1 MSSQAPTAAQEVS
14 ASLSDGPRNEKRNAE
29 IWSTRLQSEL
39 LAMTT
44 DNATEKAKEEMT
56 AVLPAFCSIKDYTLG
71 IERGDCTVTCLLDL
85 PKAATSEAET
95 TTEGAEAEGAEESE
109 TKTDDAAPAAP
120 ITVTFDVS
128 LRKTADGAVDTSAVS
143 YPFLKPIAILA
154 TGCGSFPK
162 GSTIKD
168 GDAIDIEMDWTPSLH
183 LTDAILNVSLK
194 VKECLSQG
202 EAVHAAES
210 FAKASKAEQAV
221 SEAVNK
227 AKKLGADMGRSLR
240 NLAAKTASDGEKKK
254 IRLPIG
260 RKKKPRPKATAKEVR
275 IGDEINM
282 LEAPWV
288 DCQGVYSCKAIRRPK
303 FAEEAIAQAEDKD
316 KKTEEEKEQ
325 VRMPSSSLLDTDQ
338 GPIPDDFGDYMR
350 QQAGGVTQVASA
362 GLAGAGA
369 MLRSFT
375 NSTRG
380 LLEESFLM
388 ITETHIIE
396 MRSNKLNL
404 STGTVT
410 FSIPIE
416 MMAKLK
422 FRRQESI
429 SLFFKPSPDDPL
441 IYMCPDSADC
451 VHQIQT
457 VLKRHGVK
465 GKHTNAAT
473 HRAINEALQ
482 LVQEIQTKEIAL
494 QHDPTIERVN
504 KIMDLYRQAAERF
517 EVAGD
522 VRHEEVV
529 THMRKFLALPLTVS
543 VLDGSYVKPPPK
555 VDNEPIPTPIGG
567 TEEYTSNMETLLSE
581 AETDLANMKSNDDKA
596 LDAIYSD
603 ENDDGL
609 GSTDDTIAAF
619 ENMLKEADKE
629 LAELMAS

>member
-1 MSSQAPTAAQEVS
+1 MPTMSSLVPTAAQEVS
-14 ASLSDGPRNEKRNAE
+14 ASLSGSEERNAE

-39 LAMTT
+39 LALTT
-44 DNATEKAKEEMT
+44 DNASEKAKTEMT
-56 AVLPAFCSIKDYTLG
+56 AVLPPFCSIKEHALD
-71 IERGDCTVTCLLDL
+71 IERGNCTVTCLLDL
-85 PKAATSEAET
+85 PKAATSTSTSTSDAKT
-95 TTEGAEAEGAEESE
+95 TTEGAESEETETEKEESE
-109 TKTDDAAPAAP
+109 TKTTETDDASPAAP

-128 LRKTADGAVDTSAVS
+128 LRKTADGAVDHQAVS
-143 YPFLKPIAILA
+143 YPFLKPLAILT
-154 TGCGSFPK
+154 TGCGCFPN

-168 GDAIDIEMDWTPSLH
+168 GDLIDIEMDWTPSLH

-194 VKECLSQG
+194 LKECLSQG
-202 EAVHAAES
+202 EAVHAAEPLV
-210 FAKASKAEQAV
+210 KASKAEQAV
-221 SEAVNK
+221 NEAVNK
-227 AKKLGADMGRSLR
+227 AKKLGAGMGRSLR
-240 NLAAKTASDGEKKK
+240 NLAAKTNEKAGEKKK

-260 RKKKPRPKATAKEVR
+260 RKKKQRPKATAKEVR

-303 FAEEAIAQAEDKD
+303 FAEEAIALAEAKD
-316 KKTEEEKEQ
+316 KKKSDEENEQ
-325 VRMPSSSLLDTDQ
+325 
-338 GPIPDDFGDYMR
+338 
-350 QQAGGVTQVASA
+350 
-362 GLAGAGA
+362 
-369 MLRSFT
+369 
-375 NSTRG
+375 
-380 LLEESFLM
+380 ESFLM

-429 SLFFKPSPDDPL
+429 SLFFKPAPDDPL

-494 QHDPTIERVN
+494 QHDPTIDRVN

-543 VLDGSYVKPPPK
+543 VLDGSYVKPPPR
-555 VDNEPIPTPIGG
+555 VDNEPIPTPKGG
-567 TEEYTSNMETLLSE
+567 HADDPKFDTNMDNLLSE
-581 AETDLANMKSNDDKA
+581 AETDLANMKGNDDTE
-596 LDAIYSD
+596 LDGMFSD
-603 ENDDGL
+603 EKDDGL
-609 GSTDDTIAAF
+609 GSTEETIAAF

>member
-1 MSSQAPTAAQEVS
+1 MSSQAPSVAQEVS
-14 ASLSDGPRNEKRNAE
+14 ASLSDGPSTETRNAE
-29 IWSTRLQSEL
+29 IWSTRLQREL
-39 LAMTT
+39 LALTT
-44 DNATEKAKEEMT
+44 DNASEEAKTEMT
-56 AVLPAFCSIKDYTLG
+56 AVLPPFCSIKEHALD
-71 IERGDCTVTCLLDL
+71 IEAGNCTVTCLLDL
-85 PKAATSEAET
+85 PKAASTDGDKAEGSET
-95 TTEGAEAEGAEESE
+95 TTEE
-109 TKTDDAAPAAP
+109 TDKADAP
-120 ITVTFDVS
+120 IVVTFDVS
-128 LRKTADGAVDTSAVS
+128 LQKKADGSVDTSAVS
-143 YPFLKPIAILA
+143 YPFLKPLA
-154 TGCGSFPK
+154 CLASGCGNFPE
-162 GSTIKD
+162 GSTIRD

-183 LTDAILNVSLK
+183 LSDAILNVSLK
-194 VKECLSQG
+194 IKECLSQG
-202 EAVHAAES
+202 EAFHAAEVS
-210 FAKASKAEQAV
+210 SKASKAEQAV
-221 SEAVNK
+221 NEAVNK
-227 AKKLGADMGRSLR
+227 AKTLGANLGASLR
-240 NLAAKTASDGEKKK
+240 NLAHNATTDKDGEKKK
-254 IRLPIG
+254 IRLPMG
-260 RKKKPRPKATAKEVR
+260 RKKKQRPKATAKEIR

-303 FAEEAIAQAEDKD
+303 FAEEAIALADSKD
-316 KKTEEEKEQ
+316 KITKEEETEQ
-325 VRMPSSSLLDTDQ
+325 VRRRTASLLDQDSDQ
-338 GPIPDDFGDYMR
+338 GPVPDAFGDYMR

-362 GLAGAGA
+362 GFAGAGL
-369 MLRSFT
+369 MLQKFT

-388 ITETHIIE
+388 ITESHIIE

-404 STGTVT
+404 STGTVS
-410 FSIPIE
+410 FAIPID

-429 SLFFKPSPDDPL
+429 SLFFKPAPEDPL

-482 LVQEIQTKEIAL
+482 LVQEIQTKELAL
-494 QHDPTIERVN
+494 KHDPNIERVN
-504 KIMDLYRQAAERF
+504 QIMDLYRQAAERF

-543 VLDGSYVKPPPK
+543 VLDGSYVTPTRNA
-555 VDNEPIPTPIGG
+555 DNEPIPSPVTKGG
-567 TEEYTSNMETLLSE
+567 AYDSNMDSLLSK
-581 AETDLANMKSNDDKA
+581 AETDLSNMKGNDDKE
-596 LDAIYSD
+596 LDDLFAD
-603 ENDDGL
+603 GTDDAL
-609 GSTDDTIAAF
+609 GSTADTIAEF